1 MAIQY
6 LSSINL
12 GKLELQNA
20 RIHNLATAPSS
31 PVAGQIYYDTTTLTM
46 YFYRV
51 DPVTP
56 ANSGWVDIKGD
67 IQEVIAGNGLTG
79 GGDGGSITLNVGA
92 GTGITVNA
100 DTVQLDITNTRN
112 TDHTGL
118 NVTAGDG
125 LTGGGELTAGVTL
138 NVVATTDAG
147 IEVTA
152 DAIRFKNYANLT
164 QYNVMMWGPGGQL
177 TNAPIVR
184 TVNQANEE
192 IITIQGNLIV
202 TGTTTSVNSNEVNI
216 GDSII
221 KLNSDATGTATQNAG
236 FEVERGDD
244 TNVSFLWDESADRFT
259 TVDQKFHVGSVETI
273 VPGTD
278 DFFYVYDNAI
288 GETGEIKKATFDSI
302 ASLLGSPKH
311 FSLDPAQTGVVSKSG
326 NTYTVTH
333 NFGTKAVMAQVIQYS
348 TQETVM
354 VDVAR
359 PTVNTV
365 TVAFAS
371 AVTDN
376 AYYII
381 LTPSRRTGDV
391 VGGSEQGDAPSA

>member
-1 MAIQY
+1 M
-6 LSSINL
+6 N
-12 GKLELQNA
+12 KLEIIEP
-20 RIHNLATAPSS
+20 RIHNSLNAPTN
-31 PVAGQIYYDTTTLTM
+31 PVSGQIYYDTTVNSM
-46 YFYRV
+46 FFYNGTV
-51 DPVTP
+51 
-56 ANSGWVDIKGD
+56 WVDIKGD
-67 IQEVIAGNGLTG
+67 IQEVIAGNGLSG
-79 GGDGGSITLNVGA
+79 GGAGGSVTLNVGA

-152 DAIRFKNYANLT
+152 DAIRFKNYASLT
-164 QYNVMMWGPGGQL
+164 QYNIMMWGPGGQL
-177 TNAPIVR
+177 QNAPIIR
-184 TVNQANEE
+184 TVNQASEE

-216 GDSII
+216 GDAII
-221 KLNSDATGTATQNAG
+221 KLNADEVGTPSQNAG
-236 FEVERGDD
+236 FEVQRG
-244 TNVSFLWDESADRFT
+244 TSSNVSFIWDENADRFS
-259 TVDQKFHVGSVETI
+259 TVDQPFHIGNVPTVT
-273 VPGTD
+273 PGTD
-278 DFFYVYDNAI
+278 DFFYVYDNAV
-288 GETGEIKKATFDSI
+288 GQTGVVKRATFDSI

-311 FSLDPAQTGVVSKSG
+311 FSLDPAQTGVVSKAG
-326 NTYTVTH
+326 NVYTVTH
-333 NFGTKAVMAQVIQYS
+333 NFNTKAVMAQVVQYS
-348 TQETVM
+348 NQETVF

-365 TVAFAS
+365 TVTFAS

-391 VGGSEQGDAPSA
+391 VGGSESGDAPDTQNA

>member
-1 MAIQY
+1 M
-6 LSSINL
+6 N
-12 GKLELQNA
+12 KLEIIEP
-20 RIHNLATAPSS
+20 RIHNSLNAPTN
-31 PVAGQIYYDTTTLTM
+31 PVSGQIYYDTTVNSM
-46 YFYRV
+46 FFYNG
-51 DPVTP
+51 TE
-56 ANSGWVDIKGD
+56 WVDIKGD
-67 IQEVIAGNGLTG
+67 IQEVLAGNGLSG
-79 GGDGGSITLNVGA
+79 GGAGGSVTLNVGA

-152 DAIRFKNYANLT
+152 DAIRFKNYASLT
-164 QYNVMMWGPGGQL
+164 QYNIMMWGPGGQL
-177 TNAPIVR
+177 QNAPIIR
-184 TVNQANEE
+184 TVNQASEE

-216 GDSII
+216 GDAII
-221 KLNSDATGTATQNAG
+221 KLNADEVGTPSQNAG
-236 FEVERGDD
+236 FEVQRG
-244 TNVSFLWDESADRFT
+244 TSSNVSFIWDENADRFS
-259 TVDQKFHVGSVETI
+259 TVDQPFHIGNVPTVT
-273 VPGTD
+273 PGTD
-278 DFFYVYDNAI
+278 DFFYVYDNAV
-288 GETGEIKKATFDSI
+288 GQTGVVKRATFDSI

-311 FSLDPAQTGVVSKSG
+311 FSLDPAQTGVVSKAG
-326 NTYTVTH
+326 NVYTVTH
-333 NFGTKAVMAQVIQYS
+333 NFNTKAVMAQVVQYS
-348 TQETVM
+348 NQETVF

-365 TVAFAS
+365 TVTFAS

-391 VGGSEQGDAPSA
+391 VGGSESGDAPDTQTA

>member
-1 MAIQY
+1 M
-6 LSSINL
+6 N
-12 GKLELQNA
+12 KLEIIEP
-20 RIHNLATAPSS
+20 RIHNSLNAPTN
-31 PVAGQIYYDTTTLTM
+31 PVSGQIYYDTTVNSM
-46 YFYRV
+46 FFYNGTV
-51 DPVTP
+51 
-56 ANSGWVDIKGD
+56 WVDIKGD
-67 IQEVIAGNGLTG
+67 IQEVIAGNGLSG
-79 GGDGGSITLNVGA
+79 GGAGGSVTLNVGA

-152 DAIRFKNYANLT
+152 DAIRFKNYASLT
-164 QYNVMMWGPGGQL
+164 QYNIMMWGPGGQL
-177 TNAPIVR
+177 QNAPIIR
-184 TVNQANEE
+184 TVNQASEE

-216 GDSII
+216 GDAII
-221 KLNSDATGTATQNAG
+221 KLNADEVGTPSQNAG
-236 FEVERGDD
+236 FEVQRG
-244 TNVSFLWDESADRFT
+244 TSSNVSFIWDENADRFS
-259 TVDQKFHVGSVETI
+259 TVDQPFHIGNVPTVT
-273 VPGTD
+273 PGTD
-278 DFFYVYDNAI
+278 DFFYVYDNAV
-288 GETGEIKKATFDSI
+288 GQTGVVKRATFDSI

-311 FSLDPAQTGVVSKSG
+311 FSLDPAQTGVVSKAG
-326 NTYTVTH
+326 NVYTVTH
-333 NFGTKAVMAQVIQYS
+333 NFGTKAVMAQVVQYS
-348 TQETVM
+348 NQETVF

-365 TVAFAS
+365 TVTFAS

-391 VGGSEQGDAPSA
+391 VGGSENGDAPDTSND

>member
-1 MAIQY
+1 M
-6 LSSINL
+6 N
-12 GKLELQNA
+12 KLEIIEP
-20 RIHNLATAPSS
+20 RIHNSLNAPTN
-31 PVAGQIYYDTTTLTM
+31 PVSGQIYYDTTVNSM
-46 YFYRV
+46 FFYNGTV
-51 DPVTP
+51 
-56 ANSGWVDIKGD
+56 WVDIKGD
-67 IQEVIAGNGLTG
+67 IQEVIAGNGLSG
-79 GGDGGSITLNVGA
+79 GGAGGSVTLNVGA

-152 DAIRFKNYANLT
+152 DAIRFKNYASLT
-164 QYNVMMWGPGGQL
+164 QYNIMMWGPAGQL
-177 TNAPIVR
+177 QDAPIIR
-184 TVNQANEE
+184 TVNQASEE

-216 GDSII
+216 GDAII
-221 KLNSDATGTATQNAG
+221 KLNADEVGTPSQNAG
-236 FEVERGDD
+236 FEVQRG
-244 TNVSFLWDESADRFT
+244 TSSNVSFIWDENADRFS
-259 TVDQKFHVGSVETI
+259 TVDQPFHIGNVPTVT
-273 VPGTD
+273 PGTD
-278 DFFYVYDNAI
+278 DFFYVYDNAV
-288 GETGEIKKATFDSI
+288 GQTGVVKRATFDSI

-311 FSLDPAQTGVVSKSG
+311 FSLDPAQTGVVSKAG
-326 NTYTVTH
+326 NVYTVTH
-333 NFGTKAVMAQVIQYS
+333 NFGTKAVMAQVVQYS
-348 TQETVM
+348 NQETVF

-365 TVAFAS
+365 TVTFAS

-391 VGGSEQGDAPSA
+391 VGGSENGDAPDTSND

>member
-20 RIHNLATAPSS
+20 RIHNLATAPTS
-31 PVAGQIYYDTTTLTM
+31 PVSGQIYYDTAANTM
-46 YFYRV
+46 YFWNG
-51 DPVTP
+51 T
-56 ANSGWVDIKGD
+56 AWIDIKGD
-67 IQEVIAGNGLTG
+67 IQEVL
-79 GGDGGSITLNVGA
+79 
-92 GTGITVNA
+92 
-100 DTVQLDITNTRN
+100 
-112 TDHTGL
+112 
-118 NVTAGDG
+118 AGDG
-125 LTGGGELTAGVTL
+125 LTGGGAGGSVTLTVGAGTGIQVNTDTVQLDLTHDRNVDHGTLYVYAGDGMTGGGVLTSSVTL

-147 IEVTA
+147 IEVAA

-164 QYNVMMWGPGGQL
+164 QYNIMMWGPGGQL

-244 TNVSFLWDESADRFT
+244 ANVSFIWDEAADRFS
-259 TVDQKFHVGSVETI
+259 TVDQKFHVGSVDTI
-273 VPGTD
+273 TPTNT
-278 DFFYVYDNAI
+278 DFFYVYDNNT
-288 GETGEIKKATFDSI
+288 GETGEIKKASVNSV
-302 ASLLGSPKH
+302 ANLLGAPKWYT
-311 FSLDPAQTGVVSKSG
+311 LADEQAAVVKSG
-326 NTYTVTH
+326 NVFTITHPFATRAVIVQIISATTY
-333 NFGTKAVMAQVIQYS
+333 
-348 TQETVM
+348 ETVY

-359 PTVNTV
+359 PTTSTV
-365 TVAFAS
+365 TVTFAS
-371 AVTDN
+371 TVANGD
-376 AYYII
+376 YIAI
-381 LTPSRRTGDV
+381 LSAAKSTGDDV
-391 VGGSEQGDAPSA
+391 VNQGPTGP

>member
-1 MAIQY
+1 MAIPF
-6 LSSINL
+6 LSPIDL
-12 GKLELQNA
+12 GGLEILNVKAQF
-20 RIHNLATAPSS
+20 ISFGSLPSAAS
-31 PVAGQIYYDTTTLTM
+31 HEGRFVYDSTNKVLR
-46 YFYRV
+46 YSNGV
-51 DPVTP
+51 DWIDV
-56 ANSGWVDIKGD
+56 SGD
-67 IQEVIAGNGLTG
+67 IRSVSAGDGLTG
-79 GGDGGSITLNVGA
+79 GGNSGDVTLHVGA

-100 DTVQLDITNTRN
+100 NDVQLDITNTRN
-112 TDHTGL
+112 VDHTGL

-147 IEVTA
+147 IEVAA

-184 TVNQANEE
+184 TVNQSNEE

-244 TNVSFLWDESADRFT
+244 TNVSFIWDEAADRFS
-259 TVDQKFHVGSVETI
+259 TVDQKLHIGSVDTI
-273 VPGTD
+273 VPGSD

-288 GETGEIKKATFDSI
+288 GETGEIKKATYNSV
-302 ASLLGSPKH
+302 ANLLGAPIH
-311 FSLDPAQTGVVSKSG
+311 YSLDTAQGAVTKTS

-333 NFGTKAVMAQVIQYS
+333 NLGTKAVSVQVVDYS
-348 TQETVM
+348 TQETVH

-359 PTVNTV
+359 PTNNTITV
-365 TVAFAS
+365 TFAS
-371 AVTDN
+371 TVVDN
-376 AYYII
+376 DYYVI
-381 LTPSRRTGDV
+381 LIASKRTGDTV
-391 VGGSEQGDAPSA
+391 AGSENGDAPDTANA

>member
-1 MAIQY
+1 M
-6 LSSINL
+6 N
-12 GKLELQNA
+12 KLEIIEP
-20 RIHNLATAPSS
+20 RIHNSLNAPTN
-31 PVAGQIYYDTTTLTM
+31 PVSGQIYYDTTVNSM
-46 YFYRV
+46 FFYNGTV
-51 DPVTP
+51 
-56 ANSGWVDIKGD
+56 WVDIKGD
-67 IQEVIAGNGLTG
+67 IQEVIAGNGLSG
-79 GGDGGSITLNVGA
+79 GGAGGSVTLNVGA

-152 DAIRFKNYANLT
+152 DAIRFKNYASLT
-164 QYNVMMWGPGGQL
+164 QYNIMMWGPGGQL
-177 TNAPIVR
+177 QNAPIIR

-216 GDSII
+216 GDAII
-221 KLNSDATGTATQNAG
+221 KLNADEVGTPSQNAG
-236 FEVERGDD
+236 FEVQRG
-244 TNVSFLWDESADRFT
+244 TSSNVSFIWDESADRFS
-259 TVDQKFHVGSVETI
+259 TVDQPFHIGNVPTVT
-273 VPGTD
+273 PGTD
-278 DFFYVYDNAI
+278 DFFYVYDNAV
-288 GETGEIKKATFDSI
+288 GQTGVVKRATFDSI

-311 FSLDPAQTGVVSKSG
+311 FSLDPAQTGVVSKAG
-326 NTYTVTH
+326 NVYTVTH
-333 NFGTKAVMAQVIQYS
+333 NFGTKAVMAQVVQYS
-348 TQETVM
+348 NQETVF

-365 TVAFAS
+365 TVTFAS

-391 VGGSEQGDAPSA
+391 VGGSESGDAPDTQNA